1 MVGASLDPRYD
12 QLPLH
17 PGARDV
23 ESVDHLGDSK
33 PPTDVQATESPVIDG
48 GIGGEKTGVCEPAFD
63 GGPGGA
69 EPAGEAGDGGA
80 GSRVQLGESSGI
92 NGAETTTSPPF
103 DAGISKAG
111 REMCLAD
118 AEKAGDLPLG
128 SAVVNVEAAKDFW
141 VWVGIGPP
149 SALSG

>member
-1 MVGASLDPRYD
+1 VGHLGHSKSPI
-12 QLPLH
+12 
-17 PGARDV
+17 DV
-23 ESVDHLGDSK
+23 EAAEPRVVD
-33 PPTDVQATESPVIDG
+33 A
-48 GIGGEKTGVCEPAFD
+48 GIGRQKTGIREPALD
-63 GGPGGA
+63 SVTGGV
-69 EPAGEAGDGGA
+69 EPARETGDGGA

>member
-1 MVGASLDPRYD
+1 L
-12 QLPLH
+12 
-17 PGARDV
+17 
-23 ESVDHLGDSK
+23 
-33 PPTDVQATESPVIDG
+33 
-48 GIGGEKTGVCEPAFD
+48 
-63 GGPGGA
+63 A
-69 EPAGEAGDGGA
+69 EPAGETCDGGA

-92 NGAETTTSPPF
+92 DGAQATNRAAF
-103 DAGISKAG
+103 DAGMSKAG

>member
-1 MVGASLDPRYD
+1 V
-12 QLPLH
+12 
-17 PGARDV
+17 
-23 ESVDHLGDSK
+23 VD
-33 PPTDVQATESPVIDG
+33 A
-48 GIGGEKTGVCEPAFD
+48 GIGRQKTGIREPALD
-63 GGPGGA
+63 SVTGGV
-69 EPAGEAGDGGA
+69 EPARETGDGGA